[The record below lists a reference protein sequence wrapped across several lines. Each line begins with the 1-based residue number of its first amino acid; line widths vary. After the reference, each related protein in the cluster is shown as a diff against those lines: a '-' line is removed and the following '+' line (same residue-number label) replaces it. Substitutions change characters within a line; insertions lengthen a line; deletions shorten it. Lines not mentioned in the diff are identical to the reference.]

1 MEEQRVNEICDTFY
15 SAVRFLS
22 ADTSGAKH
30 LKSLLRHAVAEMPGE
45 NPELWG
51 WLINQIPEELQG
63 AGSKVS
69 YEEYALYITL
79 SMYAIGPLE
88 NKNLKLA
95 EAVADAELK
104 RQKLVAVET
113 ADSTDELQV
122 KLRSLVKLINS
133 AKTGFNYG
141 ELVKDIFLW
150 QTNKIAIAR
159 KWEREYAQKENRN
172 E

>member
-1 MEEQRVNEICDTFY
+1 M
-15 SAVRFLS
+15 
-22 ADTSGAKH
+22 
-30 LKSLLRHAVAEMPGE
+30 
-45 NPELWG
+45 
-51 WLINQIPEELQG
+51 
-63 AGSKVS
+63 
-69 YEEYALYITL
+69 
-79 SMYAIGPLE
+79 LE

-172 E
+172 EQ